1 MSLVLLVSVN
11 ICQDPY
17 PVYPLGMSVVARGL
31 EDAGHEV
38 HQMDLL
44 ADGGPGTVL
53 AAARSLGP
61 VCVGLSLR
69 NVDNVDSVSE
79 GGECQFAPAKELTTG
94 LREARIPVV
103 VGGAG
108 FSLLPEAI
116 LDHLGA
122 DYGIVGEG
130 EDLMPE
136 LVARL
141 AAGLSAPRLMRA
153 ARRRPQPGLAKRDD
167 RLVAYYLKSGGI
179 LGVQSKRGCENRCA
193 YCAYPTLEG
202 GRLRHRDPGD
212 VVDEMIALKR
222 THGASLFFFTD
233 AVFND
238 RAGKHLELA
247 EELVRRQEKLS
258 WAAYFRPSGMTR
270 DDLRLLRRSGLV
282 AVEAGTDAGCDAT
295 LEALRKP
302 FTWTD
307 VRAFHELCV
316 SERLPCAHFV
326 IFGGPGEDEATLRQ
340 GISELNALQHAVVFP
355 FAGIRLHRGTQL
367 HARAMREGVVRRE
380 DPLLQPTFYFAPG
393 LERQHLYDELSRE
406 FAGRRNI
413 IYPPQAGQERMRV
426 MRGFGYSGLLW
437 DTLID
442 FDRDGAAD
450 LRRGGRRTC

>member
-38 HQMDLL
+38 RQMDLL
-44 ADGGPGTVL
+44 ADGGPGAVL
-53 AAARSLGP
+53 AAARALRP

-69 NVDNVDSVSE
+69 NVDNVDSVSG
-79 GGECQFAPAKELTTG
+79 GGECQFDPAKKLAAG
-94 LREARIPVV
+94 LREAEIPVV
-103 VGGAG
+103 IGGAG
-108 FSLLPEAI
+108 FSLLPEII
-116 LDHLGA
+116 LGHLDA

-130 EDLMPE
+130 EDLLPE
-136 LVARL
+136 LVTRL
-141 AAGLSAPRLMRA
+141 EAGLSAPRLMRA
-153 ARRRPQPGLAKRDD
+153 SRRRPQPGPARRDD

-179 LGVQSKRGCENRCA
+179 LGVQSKRGCENRCT

-202 GRLRHRDPGD
+202 GRLRHRNPGD
-212 VVDEMIALKR
+212 VVEEMIALKR
-222 THGASLFFFTD
+222 EHGASLFFFTD

-247 EELVRRQEKLS
+247 EELVRREAELS
-258 WAAYFRPSGMTR
+258 WAAYFRPSDMAR
-270 DDLRLLRRSGLV
+270 DDLRLLKRSGLA

-316 SERLPCAHFV
+316 SERVPCAHFV
-326 IFGGPGEDEATLRQ
+326 IFGGPGEDETTLRQ
-340 GISELNALQHAVVFP
+340 GIIELNALQHAVVFP

-367 HARAMREGVVRRE
+367 YARAMREGVVQRE
-380 DPLLQPTFYFAPG
+380 DPLLLPTFYFAPG
-393 LERQHLYDELSRE
+393 LDRQLLHAELSRG
-406 FAGRRNI
+406 FAGRRNR

-426 MRGFGYSGLLW
+426 MRGFGYNGLLW

-442 FDRDGAAD
+442 FDRDEGAG
-450 LRRGGRRTC
+450 LRRSVRRAC